1 MRTSPSPAAPS
12 QGPDARGGYVGLTFD
27 DGPSHRTA
35 ALLEALRKA
44 GLRATMFNQGN
55 HATERPDLVRAQVAA
70 GMWIAN
76 HSYSHPY
83 MTGLE
88 PAEMESEIVR
98 TQQALAAAGGGTPRL
113 FRPPYGDTDE
123 TLAAVVV
130 KAGLTEVCWDVD
142 TRDWDDASAEDI
154 VEAVGR
160 LTDGQVVL
168 MHDWPLSTLAA
179 IPRIGEVLR
188 AKGLRS
194 GMICPHTGRAVA
206 PVDESGPDD
215 ETRAGDRAGGEA
227 RGRG

>member
-1 MRTSPSPAAPS
+1 MRNPSPQAAPS
-12 QGPDARGGYVGLTFD
+12 VGTGAGSGYVGLTFD

-35 ALLEALRKA
+35 ALLDALREA

-55 HATERPDLVRAQVAA
+55 HATERPDLVRAQVDA

-83 MTGLE
+83 MTRLT
-88 PAEMESEIVR
+88 PAEMESEISR
-98 TQQALAAAGGGTPRL
+98 TQEALAAAGGGTPRL

-123 TLAAVVV
+123 TLAAVVA

-142 TRDWDDASAEDI
+142 TRDWDDASADAI

-168 MHDWPLSTLAA
+168 MHDWPPSTLAA

-188 AKGLRS
+188 AKGLRT
-194 GMICPHTGRAVA
+194 GMICPDTGRAVA
-206 PVDESGPDD
+206 PE
-215 ETRAGDRAGGEA
+215 GEYEA
-227 RGRG
+227 EGAADSEG

>member
-1 MRTSPSPAAPS
+1 MRHPAPQSATRDAGPCAAQAAAPQAAS
-12 QGPDARGGYVGLTFD
+12 PEGAGARGGHVALTFD
-27 DGPSHRTA
+27 DGPSRQTA
-35 ALLEALRKA
+35 ALLDALREA

-55 HATERPDLVRAQVAA
+55 HAAERPDLVRAQVAA

-83 MTGLE
+83 MTRLD
-88 PAEMESEIVR
+88 PAEMESEISR

-113 FRPPYGDTDE
+113 FRPPYGDSNE

-130 KAGLTEVCWDVD
+130 KAGLAEIHWDVD
-142 TRDWDDASAEDI
+142 TEDWDDASADAI

-168 MHDWPLSTLAA
+168 MHDWPPSTLAA

-188 AKGLRS
+188 AKGLRT
-194 GMICPHTGRAVA
+194 GRICPDTGRAVA
-206 PVDESGPDD
+206 PSD
-215 ETRAGDRAGGEA
+215 
-227 RGRG
+227 